1 MKTTLILLSFITIL
15 TCVEAGFSE
24 GFIMGIIMD
33 DLSGSKHD
41 KTNRKNNRSKIK
53 LKNNMMTIDTSL
65 CEFPPQKNPI
75 CVEIN
80 QTRPLTNIEQLLLSL
95 STLLVTGLII
105 LIFTNDDDNFRE
117 FMFGYMVGKGYSS
130 YRNRRY

>member
-1 MKTTLILLSFITIL
+1 MKTTLLLLSFISIL

-24 GFIMGIIMD
+24 GFIMGIIMN
-33 DLSGSKHD
+33 DLSESKKHHTD
-41 KTNRKNNRSKIK
+41 RDSSIIK

-80 QTRPLTNIEQLLLSL
+80 QTRRLTILEDVYLSMLSVLITSIPILL
-95 STLLVTGLII
+95 
-105 LIFTNDDDNFRE
+105 FTNGDDNFRE
-117 FMFGYMVGKGYSS
+117 FILGYMVGKGYSS

>member
-1 MKTTLILLSFITIL
+1 
-15 TCVEAGFSE
+15 
-24 GFIMGIIMD
+24 
-33 DLSGSKHD
+33 
-41 KTNRKNNRSKIK
+41 
-53 LKNNMMTIDTSL
+53 MMTIDTSL

-75 CVEIN
+75 CIEIN

-95 STLLVTGLII
+95 ASLLVSGLII

-117 FMFGYMVGKGYSS
+117 FMIGYMVGKGYSS

>member
-1 MKTTLILLSFITIL
+1 
-15 TCVEAGFSE
+15 
-24 GFIMGIIMD
+24 MGIIMD

-41 KTNRKNNRSKIK
+41 KTNRKNNRSKI
-53 LKNNMMTIDTSL
+53 KNNMMTIDTSL

>member
-1 MKTTLILLSFITIL
+1 MKTTIILLSFITIL

-24 GFIMGIIMD
+24 GFIMVIIMN

-41 KTNRKNNRSKIK
+41 NTSRKNNISKIK

-75 CVEIN
+75 CIEIN

-95 STLLVTGLII
+95 ASLLVSGLII

-117 FMFGYMVGKGYSS
+117 FMIGYMVGKGYSS